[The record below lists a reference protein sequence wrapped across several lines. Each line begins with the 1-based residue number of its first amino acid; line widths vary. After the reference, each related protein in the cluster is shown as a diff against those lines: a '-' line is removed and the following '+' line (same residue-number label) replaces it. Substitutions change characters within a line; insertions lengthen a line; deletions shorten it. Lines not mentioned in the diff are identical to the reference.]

1 MPLSRI
7 LIVKLS
13 SLGDVIHSLPVA
25 GALRRRFPGAEIS
38 WLVGPAS
45 AGIVGICRHVSRI
58 LVWHPEKRPRL
69 DLIAELRA
77 LRPQVSLDMQGL
89 FRTGILARLGGARWR
104 IGFRSP
110 QEGAFPLC
118 NLPVVPSRT
127 DIHAV
132 DAYLGFARYLGA
144 DGSDADF
151 GISVPAAV
159 REYAAQIIG
168 AEGSAPVVALLPGT
182 RWPTKKWP
190 AWSFATLAGQLS
202 NVGVRC
208 IVLGS
213 REDRDDGSAIAAAA
227 PNAVLDLAG
236 RTSLA
241 ETAALMTGC
250 ALVVANDSG
259 PMHLAAALGVPVVAL
274 FGPTDPVRTGPYGR
288 GHVVIE
294 APVPCVRCRRR
305 RCGAGC
311 MKCISP
317 GRVLEAVRAML
328 GI

>member
-77 LRPQVSLDMQGL
+77 LRPQASLDLQGL
-89 FRTGILARLGGARWR
+89 FRTGILARLSGARWR

-118 NLPVVPSRT
+118 NLPVVPART

-132 DAYLGFARYLGA
+132 DAYLAFARYMGA
-144 DGSDADF
+144 DSARADF
-151 GISVPAAV
+151 GINVPAAA
-159 REYAAQIIG
+159 REYAARVVGDGQ
-168 AEGSAPVVALLPGT
+168 SQPVVALVPGT
-182 RWPTKKWP
+182 RWPSKKWP
-190 AWSFATLAGQLS
+190 ARSFATLAGQLS
-202 NVGVRC
+202 RVGVRC

-213 REDRDDGSAIAAAA
+213 REDREDGSAIAAAA
-227 PNAVLDLAG
+227 PKAVSDLTG

-241 ETAALMTGC
+241 ETAAVMRRC

-274 FGPTDPVRTGPYGR
+274 FGPTDPVRTGPYGP

-305 RCGAGC
+305 YCGAGC
-311 MKCISP
+311 MERIPP
-317 GRVLEAVRAML
+317 GQVLQAVRAML
-328 GI
+328 GV